1 MLSLSDQEFDEIRRV
16 MFDQTGARLKDSKRP
31 LIVSRL
37 RSRIEELKLA
47 GFSQYVKLL
56 TPSNTQELEYFVNAL
71 TTNET
76 FFFRHTKQFNYLYEV
91 VLPEMVAQGKK
102 QIEIWSG
109 ASSTGEE
116 PYSIAIALT
125 EFSKKSKLDFKIHA
139 SDINSEVIED
149 AREGIYTD
157 RDIKEV
163 PESLRERYFKVVN
176 VGKQGQ
182 RYALSS
188 VIKQKVEFFEH
199 NLQRPAPIRGMD
211 IIFLRNVLIYFER
224 DIKEKVVNLLEPS
237 LRPGGYF
244 FISLSENLNDIRT
257 DLKLIESGIFKKSL

>member
-1 MLSLSDQEFDEIRRV
+1 MLTLSDSEFEDVRRV
-16 MFDQTGARLKDSKRP
+16 MFAQTGARLKDSKRP
-31 LIVSRL
+31 LIISRL
-37 RSRIEELKLA
+37 RSRLEQLKLSS
-47 GFSQYVKLL
+47 FSQYVKLL
-56 TPSNTQELEYFVNAL
+56 TPTNVEELEYFINAL

-91 VLPEMVAQGKK
+91 IFPKLVSEGKQK
-102 QIEIWSG
+102 IEIWSG

-125 EFSKKSKLDFKIHA
+125 EFSKKSPVSFQIHA

-149 AREGIYTD
+149 AKEGLYTE

-163 PESLRERYFKVVN
+163 PASLRERYFKAVPG
-176 VGKQGQ
+176 GKMGI
-182 RYALSS
+182 RYALSD
-188 VIKQKVEFFEH
+188 VIKRKVDFFEH
-199 NLQRPAPIRGMD
+199 NLQHTAPIRGMD

-237 LRPGGYF
+237 IKPGGYF
-244 FISLSENLNDIRT
+244 FISLSENLNDIKT
-257 DLKLIESGIFKKSL
+257 NLKLIESGIFQKPL